1 MLHIL
6 VVVDHAVGTS
16 GPHRNVVG
24 SLNALGARDDVSVR
38 LLTGEIDED
47 EPYAKAENVEVLL
60 GFHPHRLRKVLS
72 NALKVRRAARGCDVV
87 YVPTGLKSFLYAQF
101 ARRGRRLVAG
111 PNVTKLPIRRADSPG
126 RIELRWL
133 CDDWLEAS
141 RYRRDHV
148 RSCVPEGLRHRV
160 NYIHHALDA
169 GKFSPDRASAE
180 VWQEYG
186 IPVTSLKLLH
196 VGRDGEP
203 RKGVNELMDAIGLLN
218 DRAGFSEVDF
228 VLVGRMSDM
237 TAERAAK
244 HKNVHLL
251 GFRQGDELARIYASA
266 DISVIPSSWE
276 NMPFSVMESMASGLA
291 VVAGRTGGIPEQV
304 IDGESGLLVDIRGE
318 DGKHKPEAGA
328 ILAEAIGKLVADE
341 SLRERLGRNAR
352 ARVLMRFSEERLGAE
367 LVACLRDEPG
377 WRGDD

>member
-1 MLHIL
+1 VRVL
-6 VVVDHAVGTS
+6 VVVDHAVGVS

-47 EPYAKAENVEVLL
+47 EPYAKARDIEIRL
-60 GFHPHRLRKVLS
+60 GFHPHRLSRAPS
-72 NALKVRRAARGCDVV
+72 NLLRLRRAARECDVV
-87 YVPTGLKSFLYAQF
+87 YVPTGLKSFLYAQS

-126 RIELRWL
+126 WIELRWL

-148 RSCVPEGLRHRV
+148 RRCVPEGLRHRV

-169 GKFSPDRASAE
+169 DKFSPDRASAE
-180 VWQEYG
+180 VWQGYG
-186 IPVTSLKLLH
+186 IPAASVKLLH

-203 RKGVNELMDAIGLLN
+203 RKGVSELMDAIGLLN

-244 HKNVHLL
+244 HKNVHLF

-318 DGKHKPEAGA
+318 DGKHRPEAGA
-328 ILAEAIGKLVADE
+328 ILAETIGRLVADE

-352 ARVLMRFSEERLGAE
+352 ARVLARFGEERLGAE